1 MLVKEKLKIDN
12 FYMIKIR
19 PVVPKMDPIYGKFTG
34 KTTLSSSQHFG
45 DYSIQAVYVG
55 EKGMALRDFFDYIRE
70 DTEILIFHP
79 LKTVNPPELN
89 EDEPIYVP
97 ITVIDYTNSEELL
110 ETEVY
115 SFSISNIY
123 RFFPTEV
130 EKDEYRRKSLSRLK
144 QLISRDEYFASES
157 ILINTDFKSEIKTK
171 TGIARDEAI
180 RKELITDSI
189 SAQVQRTKLEENQY
203 KEYYQKRVEYEQI
216 KKKYEEEMANIN
228 DLRQDWI
235 DKFEEIDKLN
245 EIMDKKEE
253 RLQQLYDEIKKYYD
267 KVGKPI
273 PPFDQ
278 LLPIQ

>member
-1 MLVKEKLKIDN
+1 MLIKEKLKIDN
-12 FYMIKIR
+12 FYMIKIL
-19 PVVPKMDPIYGKFTG
+19 PAVPKMEPIYGKFTG

-70 DTEILIFHP
+70 DTEILIFHT
-79 LKTVNPPELN
+79 LKTINPPEIN
-89 EDEPIYVP
+89 EDDPIYIPV
-97 ITVIDYTNSEELL
+97 TLVDYTNSEELL
-110 ETEVY
+110 ETESY

-123 RFFPTEV
+123 RFFSTEV

-157 ILINTDFKSEIKTK
+157 ILFDIGFKSEIKTK

-180 RKELITDSI
+180 RKELIADTI

-203 KEYYQKRVEYEQI
+203 KQYYQSRIEFEKM
-216 KKKYEEEMANIN
+216 KKKYEEDTAQIEELKQEWM
-228 DLRQDWI
+228 

-267 KVGKPI
+267 SVGKPI
-273 PPFDQ
+273 PPYDQ
-278 LLPIQ
+278 LLPSS